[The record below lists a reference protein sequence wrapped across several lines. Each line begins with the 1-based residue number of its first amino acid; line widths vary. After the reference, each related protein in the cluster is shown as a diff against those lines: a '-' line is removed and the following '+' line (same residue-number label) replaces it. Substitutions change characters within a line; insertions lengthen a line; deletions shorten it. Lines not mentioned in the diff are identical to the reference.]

1 MGKLI
6 DFCQP
11 PKTGCWSKIKM
22 DNGDPCWISISK
34 KSILVKKS
42 VHGLFGKKI
51 FEKGPLSEV
60 SQNLGKLDMKFP
72 KVLTPDDLMH
82 FDLQIITNAAL
93 NCSSI
98 DELEKVLNKTL
109 K

>member
-11 PKTGCWSKIKM
+11 PKTGCWSKVKM

-60 SQNLGKLDMKFP
+60 SQNLGKLDMKFA
-72 KVLTPDDLMH
+72 KVLTPEDMMH
-82 FDLQIITNAAL
+82 FALQSMTNAAL

-98 DELEKVLNKTL
+98 NELEKILNKTL

>member
-11 PKTGCWSKIKM
+11 PKTGCWSKVKM

-42 VHGLFGKKI
+42 VHGLFGKMTDLLIWQNKI
-51 FEKGPLSEV
+51 
-60 SQNLGKLDMKFP
+60 
-72 KVLTPDDLMH
+72 
-82 FDLQIITNAAL
+82 I
-93 NCSSI
+93 
-98 DELEKVLNKTL
+98 
-109 K
+109 